1 MATAT
6 FSPHVSRPEGILNR
20 ILVTGIALFV
30 VILFLAPLGYVFTT
44 AVKSDSQM
52 SDQCAGYWPHSPMT
66 ITHEGRRSRFSSF
79 MEDGEIRELGLV

>member
-6 FSPHVSRPEGILNR
+6 FSPHVSRHQKEILNR

-30 VILFLAPLGYVFTT
+30 VILFLAPLGYMFTT

-52 SDQCAGYWPHSPMT
+52 SDPNAPALDT
-66 ITHEGRRSRFSSF
+66 AAASSGVVTPLIGAW
-79 MEDGEIRELGLV
+79 MMG